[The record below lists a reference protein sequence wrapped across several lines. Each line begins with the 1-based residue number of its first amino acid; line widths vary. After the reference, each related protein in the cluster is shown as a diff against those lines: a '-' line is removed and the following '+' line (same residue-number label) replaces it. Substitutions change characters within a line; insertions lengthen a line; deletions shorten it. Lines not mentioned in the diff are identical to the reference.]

1 MTGRPSERSQVASLA
16 AIAKKAAI
24 GQILGNRQTAVFFT
38 DDVIDF
44 AAVKAIILVD
54 ETILTPSFSPE
65 SNETT

>member
-1 MTGRPSERSQVASLA
+1 
-16 AIAKKAAI
+16 
-24 GQILGNRQTAVFFT
+24 VFFT